1 MTVATHRRIQL
12 STALQS
18 LIDSRL
24 DTIDR
29 MLLSRVPRGERLAI
43 VREVESQI
51 DELLGERETDELS
64 REDVL
69 AVLGRLDPPE
79 AYLTEDLESDAPGE
93 IRASVRQPARAT
105 PQGGHHGVARTSGF
119 LGLGALCA
127 LTLLIV
133 SYCAAVAL
141 NSEVALYVGAAF
153 SIPCT
158 LVCSVLGI
166 TLGIY
171 SRKSGVWAL
180 VGMVT
185 GSLTLM
191 FCLLFG
197 VFVFLTI

>member
-29 MLLSRVPRGERLAI
+29 MLLGRVGRGERLAI

-51 DELLGERETDELS
+51 DELLGEREEGELS

-79 AYLTEDLESDAPGE
+79 AYLPDELESEGHGEVRAPAPRPV
-93 IRASVRQPARAT
+93 RAAQE
-105 PQGGHHGVARTSGF
+105 GHQGVARASGF
-119 LGLGALCA
+119 LGLGGLFALM
-127 LTLLIV
+127 LVIL
-133 SYCAAVAL
+133 SYCAALTL
-141 NSEVALYVGAAF
+141 NSGVVLYGGAAF
-153 SIPCT
+153 FIPCT
-158 LVCSVLGI
+158 FICSVLSV

-171 SRKSGVWAL
+171 SRKRGVWAL
-180 VGMVT
+180 VGIVT
-185 GSLTLM
+185 GSLA
-191 FCLLFG
+191 LLFSLLMAVVVVLLG
-197 VFVFLTI
+197 

>member
-29 MLLSRVPRGERLAI
+29 MLLSRVARSERLAI

-51 DELLGERETDELS
+51 GELLEERETDELS

-79 AYLTEDLESDAPGE
+79 AYLPDELESEGQAE
-93 IRASVRQPARAT
+93 VRTPVPQPVKAAR
-105 PQGGHHGVARTSGF
+105 QGHHGVARASGF
-119 LGLGALCA
+119 LGLGGLLALM
-127 LTLLIV
+127 LLFL
-133 SYCAAVAL
+133 SYCAGMAL
-141 NSEVALYVGAAF
+141 QSELAFVIGAAF
-153 SIPCT
+153 SIPCIF
-158 LVCSVLGI
+158 VCCLLSI

-171 SRKSGVWAL
+171 ARRSGVWAL
-180 VGMVT
+180 IGIVT
-185 GSLTLM
+185 GGVT
-191 FCLLFG
+191 LLFSLL
-197 VFVFLTI
+197 VAVAVVLLA

>member
-29 MLLSRVPRGERLAI
+29 MLLGRVGRGERLAI

-51 DELLGERETDELS
+51 DELLGEREEDELS

-79 AYLTEDLESDAPGE
+79 AYLPDELESEGHGE
-93 IRASVRQPARAT
+93 VRTMVRPPVRVARHGD
-105 PQGGHHGVARTSGF
+105 QGVARASGL
-119 LGLGALCA
+119 LGLGSLFALM
-127 LTLLIV
+127 LLIL
-133 SYCAAVAL
+133 SYCVGMHL
-141 NSEVALYVGAAF
+141 QSELVLFVGGGL

-158 LVCSVLGI
+158 FVCCVLSI

-171 SRKSGVWAL
+171 ARKSGVWAL

-185 GSLTLM
+185 GSVT
-191 FCLLFG
+191 LLFS
-197 VFVFLTI
+197 FLVAVVAVLFG

>member
-1 MTVATHRRIQL
+1 MTVATHRRVQL
-12 STALQS
+12 STALQD

-29 MLLSRVPRGERLAI
+29 MLLGRVGRGERLAI

-51 DELLGERETDELS
+51 GELLEERDTDELS

-79 AYLTEDLESDAPGE
+79 AYLADGLESEREAEVRTP
-93 IRASVRQPARAT
+93 VRQPRRAARKGD
-105 PQGGHHGVARTSGF
+105 QGVARASGF
-119 LGLGALCA
+119 LGLGGLFALM
-127 LTLLIV
+127 LLIL
-133 SYCAAVAL
+133 SYCFGMAL
-141 NSEVALYVGAAF
+141 QSELVFFVGGGV

-158 LVCSVLGI
+158 FVCCVLSI

-171 SRKSGVWAL
+171 ARKSGVWAL

-185 GSLTLM
+185 GSVT
-191 FCLLFG
+191 LLFSLLVG
-197 VFVFLTI
+197 VVAVLFG

>member
-29 MLLSRVPRGERLAI
+29 MLLGRVGRGERLAI

-51 DELLGERETDELS
+51 DELLGEREEDELS

-79 AYLTEDLESDAPGE
+79 AYLPDELESEGHGE
-93 IRASVRQPARAT
+93 VRTMVRQPVRVAR
-105 PQGGHHGVARTSGF
+105 QGDQGVARASGF
-119 LGLGALCA
+119 LGLGGLFALM
-127 LTLLIV
+127 LLIL
-133 SYCAAVAL
+133 SYCVGMAL
-141 NSEVALYVGAAF
+141 QSELVLFVGGGV

-158 LVCSVLGI
+158 FVCSVLSI
-166 TLGIY
+166 TVGVY
-171 SRKSGVWAL
+171 ARKSGVWAL

-185 GSLTLM
+185 GSVT
-191 FCLLFG
+191 LLFSLLVAVVAVLFG
-197 VFVFLTI
+197 

>member
-12 STALQS
+12 STALRS

-43 VREVESQI
+43 VREVEAQI
-51 DELLGERETDELS
+51 DELLGEREADEVS

-79 AYLTEDLESDAPGE
+79 AYLRDEVESEGQAE
-93 IRASVRQPARAT
+93 VSTSVRQPARST
-105 PQGGHHGVARTSGF
+105 RQGHQGVARASGF
-119 LGLGALCA
+119 LGLGGLFALM
-127 LTLLIV
+127 LLIL
-133 SYCAAVAL
+133 SYCAAMTL
-141 NSEVALYVGAAF
+141 GSELPFFIGAAF

-158 LVCSVLGI
+158 FVCCVLSI
-166 TLGIY
+166 TLGIFA
-171 SRKSGVWAL
+171 RKSGVWAV

-185 GSLTLM
+185 GSLS
-191 FCLLFG
+191 LLFS
-197 VFVFLTI
+197 FLVAVVVVLLG

>member
-29 MLLSRVPRGERLAI
+29 MLLGRVDRGERLAI

-51 DELLGERETDELS
+51 DELLGERDADDLS

-79 AYLTEDLESDAPGE
+79 AYLADELESEGHGE
-93 IRASVRQPARAT
+93 VRGSARQPVRGAR
-105 PQGGHHGVARTSGF
+105 QGHQGVARASGF
-119 LGLGALCA
+119 LGLGGLLALM
-127 LTLLIV
+127 LLIL
-133 SYCAAVAL
+133 STYAAEAL
-141 NSEVALYVGAAF
+141 GSELPLFIGAAL

-158 LVCSVLGI
+158 FVCCVLSI

-171 SRKSGVWAL
+171 RERAVFGR
-180 VGMVT
+180 
-185 GSLTLM
+185 SLASSP
-191 FCLLFG
+191 G
-197 VFVFLTI
+197 A

>member
-12 STALQS
+12 STGLQS

-29 MLLSRVPRGERLAI
+29 MLLGRVGRGERLAI

-79 AYLTEDLESDAPGE
+79 AYLPDELESEGHAE
-93 IRASVRQPARAT
+93 VRTSVRQPTRPT
-105 PQGGHHGVARTSGF
+105 IDRHHGVARTSGF
-119 LGLGALCA
+119 LGLGALFA
-127 LTLLIV
+127 LMILIL
-133 SYCAAVAL
+133 SYCTAVAL
-141 NSEVALYVGAAF
+141 NSELPLYIGAAF
-153 SIPCT
+153 SIPCV
-158 LVCSVLGI
+158 LLGSVLSI
-166 TLGIY
+166 ALGIY

-180 VGMVT
+180 VGVVT
-185 GSLTLM
+185 GGSAVVFSPLVAALA
-191 FCLLFG
+191 FLLA
-197 VFVFLTI
+197 